1 MQKLRQAALLG
12 ALLGL
17 AAGGG
22 LAGAQ
27 EAVSVEDYEDA
38 MQELRYLVSDASIH
52 LDASY
57 WGDLGEDTDK
67 MREQFARVVSFWEA
81 QGQAEAVE
89 LAGNAIEAAR
99 AIARASGAQDPS
111 AATAGLEDLRGAC
124 AACHEQFREETA
136 DGFRIKPSALQ

>member
-1 MQKLRQAALLG
+1 MQKMGQAAVLG
-12 ALLGL
+12 ALLGF

-27 EAVSVEDYEDA
+27 EEVSVEDYEDA

-67 MREQFARVVSFWEA
+67 MREQFARVVAFWEA

-89 LAGNAIEAAR
+89 LAGNAIDAAR
-99 AIARASGAQDPS
+99 AIARASGAQDRD
-111 AATAGLEDLRGAC
+111 AATSGLEDLRGAC
-124 AACHEQFREETA
+124 AACHGQFREETA
-136 DGFRIKPSALQ
+136 DGFRIKPAALQ